1 MVAITAG
8 CLRRLPSARKCGAKG
23 HWSVDAPS
31 LCGCHE
37 KYRLQQTDGKLTVAG
52 MPETDRAL
60 KPYQA
65 YPRLPCGAVATFT
78 RVFNFRQLKPQLG
91 WASKDMTYIPLAL
104 AAALRVMVA
113 VGLVRR
119 FSKERRTLAI
129 N

>member
-37 KYRLQQTDGKLTVAG
+37 KYRLQQTDGKLTFAG

-65 YPRLPCGAVATFT
+65 YPRLPCGAVVTFT
-78 RVFNFRQLKPQLG
+78 RVFNFRQLNRPMATGRPWQQFDK
-91 WASKDMTYIPLAL
+91 ASMRLVMSR
-104 AAALRVMVA
+104 AA
-113 VGLVRR
+113 
-119 FSKERRTLAI
+119 I
-129 N
+129 